1 MSFPGPHMNPPL
13 GGSIVTQP
21 QRTKKT
27 IMFLTGFQ
35 TLGGIAAIAE
45 TQKQEPGDVKRVTRL
60 LLIIRTEQALSLD
73 NAWGEK
79 NEQLLF

>member
-1 MSFPGPHMNPPL
+1 
-13 GGSIVTQP
+13 
-21 QRTKKT
+21 
-27 IMFLTGFQ
+27 MFLTGFQ

-60 LLIIRTEQALSLD
+60 LLITRMEQALSLD

>member
-1 MSFPGPHMNPPL
+1 
-13 GGSIVTQP
+13 
-21 QRTKKT
+21 
-27 IMFLTGFQ
+27 MFLTGFQ

-45 TQKQEPGDVKRVTRL
+45 AQKQEPGDVKHVTRL
-60 LLIIRTEQALSLD
+60 LLTTRMKQALSLD